1 MADNPNN
8 SLKYNTFVSQKQL
21 LRFPTATDCIYI
33 CYMYNRHIMATT
45 TKTMLNIKIDSKLKR
60 KAQKMAKSFGL
71 PLSVV
76 VSRKLEEF
84 TRDNRLVFEKPL
96 VPNAKTAKLIDES
109 VRDYK
114 TGKMKNFSGPF
125 HGVDEA
131 IAHLKKL

>member
-1 MADNPNN
+1 M
-8 SLKYNTFVSQKQL
+8 T
-21 LRFPTATDCIYI
+21 TA
-33 CYMYNRHIMATT
+33 

-96 VPNAKTAKLIDES
+96 VPNAKTAKLIDDS
-109 VRDYK
+109 LRDYK
-114 TGKMKNFSGPF
+114 AGKMENFSGPF
-125 HGVDEA
+125 HTVDEA